1 MKEQRTKYGGN
12 RPFIIAFV
20 NAPLQSSELSNIFG
34 SHEAAQGLAVV
45 TLHSSTQYVREAK
58 RYCSYYLTRY
68 ALSFANPLVRAH
80 DDPARMLLLADSV
93 QGTLSLS
100 RWIGEISGRKHLLAI
115 SSTRPRTFDPD
126 KKIVSHVLKK
136 QIRNCADAASALLA
150 DDFVEFGSHWEK
162 SAIPALDEALGDS
175 NLEMRAAAL
184 RSLEKLEGKE

>member
-1 MKEQRTKYGGN
+1 
-12 RPFIIAFV
+12 
-20 NAPLQSSELSNIFG
+20 
-34 SHEAAQGLAVV
+34 
-45 TLHSSTQYVREAK
+45 
-58 RYCSYYLTRY
+58 
-68 ALSFANPLVRAH
+68 
-80 DDPARMLLLADSV
+80 MLLLADSV
-93 QGTLSLS
+93 QGMLSLS

-136 QIRNCADAASALLA
+136 QIRNCTDAASALLA